1 MSFEEIRYEVADH
14 VLTITLNRPDR
25 LNAFTPT
32 MAPELIEALDRAD
45 ADDDVRAVIVT
56 GAGRGFCAG
65 ADLGGGGDTFDW
77 RDRDGGESGVPRDG
91 GGRVSLRI
99 FASLKPVIAAINGP
113 AVGVGITMTL
123 PMDVRIAAAGAKIG
137 FVFARRGI
145 VPEACS
151 SWFLPRIV
159 GISQAMEWVS
169 TGRVFPAEEALAGGL
184 VRSVHPA
191 EEVVS
196 VARSLAR
203 EIADEAAPV
212 SVAVARR
219 LMWDMLGAS
228 HPMEAHRAD
237 SRAMFARGQSAD
249 AHEGV
254 TAFLEKRPA
263 QFADRVSEG
272 LPELYPGRE
281 EPAFR

>member
-32 MAPELIEALDRAD
+32 MAAELIEAFDRAD

-65 ADLGGGGDTFDW
+65 ADLAGGGDTFDW